1 MTVYAVSDAFTAYG
15 ILMEKTIDIFL
26 VDIIL
31 DPTKPGD
38 TSGIQLVGKIRN
50 MIKYMFTPV
59 IFVTSLEDTTKYAF
73 TDLNCLGYVE
83 KPFSQDRVK
92 QLVRKALYFPS
103 GGETE
108 PAFCFRKNGVF
119 YPVRV
124 REVLYIENT
133 RHVVTVHLVNGS
145 RLTVPYQSCQR
156 LLDEVDANC
165 LFQCSRSTI
174 VNKDYVLN
182 VDIQNR
188 YITLKNYDDKIEIGV
203 TFRKKVLAEYGL

>member
-1 MTVYAVSDAFTAYG
+1 MRKTILIIEDDLIQLEALKKLVMEVEADVTVYAVSDAFTAYG

-92 QLVRKALYFPS
+92 QLVSFLRK
-103 GGETE
+103 
-108 PAFCFRKNGVF
+108 K
-119 YPVRV
+119 
-124 REVLYIENT
+124 
-133 RHVVTVHLVNGS
+133 
-145 RLTVPYQSCQR
+145 
-156 LLDEVDANC
+156 
-165 LFQCSRSTI
+165 
-174 VNKDYVLN
+174 N
-182 VDIQNR
+182 VD
-188 YITLKNYDDKIEIGV
+188 
-203 TFRKKVLAEYGL
+203 